1 MSSRTKNCLIFL
13 LLTLLVVTTRFI
25 KLDWGN
31 GFLFHPDENNMAMA
45 ISRFSSN
52 NLNPHFFAYGQFP
65 LYLVYFSLVL
75 FRLSNNFFTSIMA
88 LRCWSAIFSCLTV
101 LVFYFISKF
110 LFKKKFTRLIF
121 ILFLIFNP
129 GLIQLSHF
137 GTTESLLLFVFT
149 LNIFLSI
156 KFLKN
161 PKLKYLLFS
170 SLFTGIG
177 LATKITSVFFIFP
190 IFLSLAFVYLKP
202 FKPLHL
208 LFYYF
213 SYLAVSFLLFLSLS
227 PYNLIEFQ
235 NFKSTMLYET
245 AVASGSQKVF
255 YTSQFI
261 GSTPYLFQIT
271 KIFPYV
277 SGLSIFIF
285 SLIGFFYLKKINR
298 PILVLIFLPS
308 LVYFIYFGQLYTKW
322 TRFMSPLFFIF
333 PFLAAVFMSRI
344 KSQKLVFILSI
355 ISIVPGIFFLSLY
368 FRPDI
373 RLTAS
378 NWIQQ
383 NIPPGTTVL
392 SEAGNVIN
400 LPVTGLPAGRQVMN
414 FDFYNLD
421 KNINLIQDLPT
432 KIFQSE
438 YIIIPSRRI
447 FKNQNNSKFPVS
459 QKYYQNLFN
468 GNLGFS
474 EIIKFETKSEIL
486 LNPENAEE
494 TFSVF
499 DQPTIRIFKKNTPL
513 SVEDYATLLKI

>member
-1 MSSRTKNCLIFL
+1 MSSRAKSRLLAL
-13 LLTLLVVTTRFI
+13 LLILLTVTTRFI

-31 GFLFHPDENNMAMA
+31 GFLFHPDENNMAIA

-75 FRLSNNFFTSIMA
+75 FRFSNNLFTSILM
-88 LRCWSAIFSCLTV
+88 LRCWSAIFSCFTV
-101 LVFYFISKF
+101 LVFYLISKF
-110 LFKKKFTRLIF
+110 LFKKKLTRLIF

-177 LATKITSVFFIFP
+177 FATKITSVFFTIP

-208 LFYYF
+208 LFYSF

-245 AVASGSQKVF
+245 AVATGSQKVF

-285 SLIGFFYLKKINR
+285 SLIGLFYLKKINR
-298 PILVLIFLPS
+298 QILVLIFLPS
-308 LVYFIYFGQLYTKW
+308 LVYFIYFGQLYAKW

-333 PFLAAVFMSRI
+333 PLLAAVFMSRI
-344 KSQKLVFILSI
+344 KSQKLVFLLSV
-355 ISIVPGIFFLSLY
+355 ISIFPGIFFLNLY
-368 FRPDI
+368 LHPDI

-378 NWIQQ
+378 GWINQ
-383 NIPPGTTVL
+383 NIPGNSIVL

-400 LPVTGLPAGRQVMN
+400 LPITDNQLQVMN

-432 KIFQSE
+432 KISQSE

-474 EIIKFETKSEIL
+474 EIKKFEIKSGIF
-486 LNPENAEE
+486 LNPESTEE